1 MSSYDKKF
9 MYIDMCENISHF
21 YLMQIFELYYI
32 YYNYNDLNSYKL
44 PDADIVAFEIHK
56 KKKKKPL
63 ISHLFSD
70 RRAHGDHMDNM
81 RIISSNS

>member
-1 MSSYDKKF
+1 
-9 MYIDMCENISHF
+9 MCENRSHF

-44 PDADIVAFEIHK
+44 PDANIVAFEIQK
-56 KKKKKPL
+56 KKKTL

-70 RRAHGDHMDNM
+70 RRAHGDHMNNM

>member
-1 MSSYDKKF
+1 
-9 MYIDMCENISHF
+9 MYIDMCENRSHF
-21 YLMQIFELYYI
+21 YLMQIFEFYYN

-56 KKKKKPL
+56 KKKTL

-70 RRAHGDHMDNM
+70 RRAHGDHMNNM